1 MGYNKDMV
9 LKGICLRAINY
20 KEKDKLLTIATF
32 QKGKISVTARGV
44 RSPSAKLKAGCM
56 PLVFGEFSISQGKG
70 FPVLTGIDIQENFYN
85 CWTDSYRN
93 LSALLILEFLEKVT
107 LGEQDISTEIIL
119 ALKALNEIN
128 YGNVYP
134 YALSLWFMLK
144 ILGYAGVDYREEEL
158 FENAF
163 QIFDA
168 IIDMESHE
176 VETLDILPK
185 NILMAI
191 EYLDLIIKNRLSIK
205 LHIVDQI
212 KALNK

>member
-1 MGYNKDMV
+1 M
-9 LKGICLRAINY
+9 
-20 KEKDKLLTIATF
+20 
-32 QKGKISVTARGV
+32 
-44 RSPSAKLKAGCM
+44 
-56 PLVFGEFSISQGKG
+56 
-70 FPVLTGIDIQENFYN
+70 LTGIDIQENFYN
-85 CWTDSYRN
+85 CWTDSDRN

-191 EYLDLIIKNRLSIK
+191 EYLDLIIKKRLSIK
-205 LHIVDQI
+205 LHIFDQK